1 MMNYIWVGLVVI
13 AVIAG
18 AFTGTMEGVLN
29 NIFDFDAT
37 SGFFCFFGRFP
48 GIFVE
53 YRCRNLSRF
62 DRYHGILLRTDEGH
76 AGSWYLR
83 QAREGDCAGYDQVIP
98 GGSEG
103 SPGDVRDGTLDCCQ
117 HAGYR

>member
-29 NIFDFDAT
+29 NIF
-37 SGFFCFFGRFP
+37 G
-48 GIFVE
+48 
-53 YRCRNLSRF
+53 
-62 DRYHGILLRTDEGH
+62 
-76 AGSWYLR
+76 YLR